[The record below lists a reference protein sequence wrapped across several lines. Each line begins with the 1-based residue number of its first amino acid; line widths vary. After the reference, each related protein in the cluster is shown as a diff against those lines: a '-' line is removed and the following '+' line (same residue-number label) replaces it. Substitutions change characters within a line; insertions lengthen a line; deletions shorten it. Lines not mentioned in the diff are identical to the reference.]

1 MAHVNV
7 NPKLSSGMKAVM
19 DSTTSFAHTQGLWRF
34 LHNDGVGL
42 EQLSE
47 PVIALA
53 KGETPLACDEY
64 VLSIHDW
71 SRVNYYRHGSKQDR
85 IQMTHKTDVG
95 YELQSTILVSDR
107 DGMPIAVPALNLV
120 CAKGVLSS
128 QSGQIEKP
136 QTHLNE
142 LTARIQWLEAQE
154 LGKPL
159 VHIVDR
165 EGDSAGHLRQWKD
178 RHWIIRV
185 KAGSILRW
193 GKNNHKAS
201 VIGESLSYKK
211 EREVLYKGKR
221 AFQWIGEA
229 PVELARK
236 AKPSVKR
243 QRLSPYA
250 GEALPVRL
258 VVSRMCDDK
267 GTTLAEWYLLSH
279 LPSSVAA
286 ERIAL
291 WYYYRWQIES
301 FFKLLKEAGHQLES
315 WLQET
320 AEAVVKRLLIAAQAC
335 AVVWRLMRKEGAY
348 ADQVRTFLVR
358 LSGRQMKRS
367 RPVTP
372 TALMDGFFI
381 FLTMLETLQHYPLD
395 ELKNM
400 AHIVYPGKQWLFV

>member
-1 MAHVNV
+1 
-7 NPKLSSGMKAVM
+7 MKAVM
-19 DSTTSFAHTQGLWRF
+19 DNTTSFSHTQGLWRF
-34 LHNDGVGL
+34 LHNEAVGL
-42 EQLSE
+42 AELSG
-47 PVIALA
+47 PVMEMA
-53 KGETPLACDEY
+53 KAETPISCEEY

-71 SRVNYYRHGSKQDR
+71 SRVNYYRHRSKQDR
-85 IQMTHKTDVG
+85 VQMTHKTDVG

-128 QSGQIEKP
+128 QSGQLETP
-136 QTHLNE
+136 QTHLDE
-142 LTARIQWLEAQE
+142 LSNRIAWLEGQS

-178 RHWIIRV
+178 RQWIVRV
-185 KAGSILRW
+185 KAGSRLRW
-193 GKNNHKAS
+193 EKHHHKTS
-201 VIGESLSYKK
+201 TIGESLSYRQA
-211 EREVLYKGKR
+211 REVLYKGKR
-221 AFQWIGEA
+221 AIQWISEA

-236 AKPSVKR
+236 AKPSTKKR
-243 QRLSPYA
+243 RIAAY
-250 GEALPVRL
+250 GGDILPLRL
-258 VVSRMCDDK
+258 VVSRICDAK
-267 GTTLAEWYLLSH
+267 GALLAEWYLLSH
-279 LPSSVAA
+279 LPSSVTA

-301 FFKLLKEAGHQLES
+301 YFKLLKEAGHQLES

-320 AEAVVKRLLIAAQAC
+320 AQAVAKRLLIAAQAC

-372 TALMDGFFI
+372 AALMDGFFI
-381 FLTMLETLQHYPLD
+381 FLTMLETLQHYPLE

-400 AHIVYPGKQWLFV
+400 AHIVYPGREWGFV